1 MAPTTSSIRRLAI
14 SSALLMLLGLWL
26 IASPYILD
34 FAWHP
39 EAWWNAVIIG
49 LSLFILALLRFS
61 APRRFKGLHWTAVV
75 VGGWIFIS
83 PFVADYIALS
93 AAFYN
98 AMICGALIL
107 LIALFPTQRQRYT
120 FR

>member
-1 MAPTTSSIRRLAI
+1 MATTSPSTRRLTI
-14 SSALLMLLGLWL
+14 SSALLILLGLWL
-26 IASPYILD
+26 LASPYILG

-61 APRRFKGLHWTAVV
+61 APKRFKALHWTAVV
-75 VGGWIFIS
+75 IGGWIFIS
-83 PFVADYIALS
+83 PFVADYIALT

-107 LIALFPTQRQRYT
+107 AVALFPAERQRYS
-120 FR
+120 F